1 VTERRPCRIVVV
13 EDHPIFRDGV
23 IQCLDAEPDFR
34 VVGSWTTGAID
45 PEALG
50 ALAPDV
56 VLMDVEL
63 PVLGGID
70 ATRLIRTALPAVR
83 VVMLTAFVD
92 PDLLFQAMQAGAVG
106 YLLKHTPAAELVAQL
121 RRIADGEHCLT
132 PDLAARMLREF
143 HGRRDVE
150 AHPGLATLSPREEE
164 VLRLLATGETNRQ
177 IARRLSISDE
187 TVKSHVGAIFRKL
200 EVSDRTRAAVLA
212 VRAGLVHP

>member
-1 VTERRPCRIVVV
+1 MPEPRVSRVVVV

-34 VVGSWTTGAID
+34 VVGYWTTGVID
-45 PEALG
+45 PAALG
-50 ALAPDV
+50 ALAPDL

-63 PVLGGID
+63 PQTGGID
-70 ATRLIRTALPAVR
+70 ATRTIRAALPAVR
-83 VVMLTAFVD
+83 VVMLTAFAD
-92 PDLLFQAMQAGAVG
+92 PDLLFRAMQAGAVG

-121 RRIADGEHCLT
+121 RRIADGEHLLT
-132 PDLAARMLREF
+132 PDLAARFLREF
-143 HGRRDVE
+143 CARHDRD

-212 VRAGLVHP
+212 VRAGLVHL